1 ELGAKEGV
9 PEGFMEIDVEG
20 LGGPKGRKAF
30 AWKLGV
36 YRGKPHVGFHGGVGL
51 EELVVPM
58 AWLKRDGSEA
68 DQPAWWH
75 GSTAASVADADAPT
89 VAAGAATPPSASSPD
104 KAKGKAPAKPK
115 VVPGQADL
123 FDRRRTLAAH
133 AKVTGA
139 LPLPEAVLAQL
150 DEGERATLGVLMQN
164 GSAKATEL
172 AKVQQRSAAR
182 VNGYMTQLK
191 RKLHKLDVEC
201 FDVERLPSGESQY
214 TWTGGKA

>member
-1 ELGAKEGV
+1 MTRFPSAIAPIGAAY
-9 PEGFMEIDVEG
+9 VEHSVYISSAAIAN
-20 LGGPKGRKAF
+20 GGG
-30 AWKLGV
+30 
-36 YRGKPHVGFHGGVGL
+36 
-51 EELVVPM
+51 
-58 AWLKRDGSEA
+58 
-68 DQPAWWH
+68 
-75 GSTAASVADADAPT
+75 TAA
-89 VAAGAATPPSASSPD
+89 
-104 KAKGKAPAKPK
+104 KAPAKPK
-115 VVPGQADL
+115 VMPGQADL

-133 AKVTGA
+133 AKVTGD